1 MDKATYHSISNR
13 IQIEIEGISKL
24 PLPSRAT
31 GTVTVAETTLS
42 PVDYDIYNT
51 LREIQMQLMRLERT
65 YWSKRWV

>member
-1 MDKATYHSISNR
+1 MDKVTYYSMMENL
-13 IQIEIEGISKL
+13 QTEIGLIGKH
-24 PLPSRAT
+24 PQPKWVQ
-31 GTVTVAETTLS
+31 GTAAVAETTLS